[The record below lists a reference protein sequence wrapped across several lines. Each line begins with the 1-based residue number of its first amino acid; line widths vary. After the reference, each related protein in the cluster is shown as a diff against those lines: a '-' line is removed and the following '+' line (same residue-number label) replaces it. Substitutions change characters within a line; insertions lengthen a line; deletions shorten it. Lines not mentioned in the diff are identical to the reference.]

1 MPTPSTPPSELA
13 AAVAHETH
21 PRWVVWVTHA
31 AVLPPLPST
40 IWRLAMSLHLPVG
53 WNQEVPWFAPLYALA
68 LGALTEGLALLTIGF
83 VRPWGVIFPRWLPL
97 VGGRRVPPAV
107 AIGPALAAATFLTVA
122 AWQFTVG
129 GRPFGGE
136 EAPSPPLMV
145 ASYVPLIAWG
155 PLLALATL
163 GYGLRLRRL
172 RRGGGSGGDQVAP
185 MARRSPMRSDLAG

>member
-1 MPTPSTPPSELA
+1 M
-13 AAVAHETH
+13 
-21 PRWVVWVTHA
+21 
-31 AVLPPLPST
+31 
-40 IWRLAMSLHLPVG
+40 
-53 WNQEVPWFAPLYALA
+53 
-68 LGALTEGLALLTIGF
+68 
-83 VRPWGVIFPRWLPL
+83 IFPRWLPL

-107 AIGPALAAATFLTVA
+107 AIGPALAAATFLTLA

-129 GRPFGGE
+129 GRAFGGE

-163 GYGLRLRRL
+163 GYWLRIRRLGRLRR
-172 RRGGGSGGDQVAP
+172 GDQVAP